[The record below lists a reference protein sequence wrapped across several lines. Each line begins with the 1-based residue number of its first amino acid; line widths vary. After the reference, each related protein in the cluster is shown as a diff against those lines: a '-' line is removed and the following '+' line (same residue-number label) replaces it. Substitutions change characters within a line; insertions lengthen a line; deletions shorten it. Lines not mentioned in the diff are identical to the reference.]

1 MFGVYRLKGEST
13 MEEFAASTHMKR
25 SRPIERPLL
34 GLTILLVEDSRYF
47 SDAVRL
53 MSIRSG
59 ARLRRADCLQSARK
73 HIRIYR
79 PDAVLVDLGLP
90 DGSGREF
97 IREVAQSPT
106 SPPIIAMSG
115 EADESKQQRAIGA
128 GAVMFLQK
136 PFFDLASFQQTVLS
150 VLSDSSGAAGFKPRM
165 AGDQVLP
172 DGESLR
178 EDFDQIHAII
188 QEAMPSGDAMRIKYC
203 AQFLASVAQVSGDQA
218 LVQETEVLN
227 ARLREGA
234 IWSRS
239 CERVLALLD
248 ERLAA

>member
-1 MFGVYRLKGEST
+1 
-13 MEEFAASTHMKR
+13 MEDFAASTHMNR

-59 ARLRRADCLQSARK
+59 ARLRRADCLHSARK

-115 EADESKQQRAIGA
+115 EADDAKQQRAIGA

-150 VLSDSSGAAGFKPRM
+150 VLSETSGAAGFKPRI

-188 QEAMPSGDAMRIKYC
+188 QEALPMGDSLRMQYC
-203 AQFLASVAQVSGDQA
+203 AQFLASVAQVSGDQD
-218 LVQETEVLN
+218 LIQEAEVLN
-227 ARLREGA
+227 AKLRDGDVWA
-234 IWSRS
+234 VS
-239 CERVLALLD
+239 CEKVLALLD
-248 ERLAA
+248 KRLAA